1 LFSRRPQYRPHALK
15 RLYENDRALFE
26 HWTHD
31 AAVVPIDFYP
41 YWHLRRQRDAEML
54 RNRWRNWQRDGFKQQ
69 CQPVTDMIRD
79 QGPMCS
85 TQVGAACGQNAAC
98 IEAKHAK
105 SRSKTNWNGS
115 SGLQASR
122 PLRSKRVGCKVQMTP
137 RAIAPICGTA
147 SVATCHRITLIA
159 QKFDLLA

>member
-1 LFSRRPQYRPHALK
+1 LFSRRLQYRSHAFK
-15 RLYENDRALFE
+15 RLYEKDRALFE

-54 RNRWRNWQRDGFKQQ
+54 RNRWRNWQRDGFEQQ

-85 TQVGAACGQNAAC
+85 AQVGAVFAQIAFENELER
-98 IEAKHAK
+98 I
-105 SRSKTNWNGS
+105 
-115 SGLQASR
+115 
-122 PLRSKRVGCKVQMTP
+122 KRL
-137 RAIAPICGTA
+137 A
-147 SVATCHRITLIA
+147 SVEAVTFEKGWL
-159 QKFDLLA
+159 QSSK